1 MIVSPLLGAQ
11 QQGKKHLLLF
21 DEAYIAGRVSSRN
34 CKMTCK
40 LNKEEEEETQGL
52 YSITN
57 R

>member
-40 LNKEEEEETQGL
+40 LNKEEEETQGL